1 MIKIKHK
8 IIATSVIGLIS
19 IFCKQT
25 NIFFFGLF
33 INFVKNKTQLSIFI
47 LLFITALII
56 EKRFKFFSLIYIYL
70 LFKLK
75 ILTPSR
81 ATTYIQNLGPSYIKL
96 AQILSQRPDILS
108 ETYANSFQKLLDNN
122 NFDQQSY
129 VKKMLSKSLITKDL
143 LMNELKPLASGSI
156 ASVFK
161 YQNNVIK
168 ILHKDVPKIIPRE
181 LAVIAFFRKV
191 LLMIENKQN
200 KKLIYMLDFTS
211 LRNAFLEQS
220 KLNSEAKYI
229 NQMKEIFDQYPHV
242 YVPQVYDYQ
251 KDILIMSHEKGDY
264 YNDFLY
270 KQRKNPKIAIKS
282 AAILLG
288 TLSKMILEYNF
299 IHADMHQANMLFR
312 MKDNEPEL
320 VLLDL
325 AYITKINNMSLL
337 MQVRNTYSECS
348 FLPNPHNFVKM
359 IKAAVETE
367 DNLDSFLEE
376 LTEKSA
382 GYIKFYDNL
391 IKGEANIDDLN
402 FYLKRYAQGLDFG
415 FYNIFNLLGKHKIK
429 LPLDILIIFVNYHNV
444 FTTIT
449 GQMKNRT
456 DNLINI
462 YLEGINLGFFEY
474 TNITR
479 EVEKLVFADK
489 LKPKS
494 LYKSVL
500 TKDAQYNLI
509 TNWLVFKINNLMN
522 INKLNTNITNL
533 LSLTQIFLKKSFDSI
548 GQITKIIIPFKF
560 LKNDFNQ
567 LEVDISKNIMPL
579 NMSN

>member
-8 IIATSVIGLIS
+8 IISSSIIGLIS
-19 IFCKQT
+19 IFYKQT
-25 NIFFFGLF
+25 NFFFGLF
-33 INFVKNKTQLSIFI
+33 INFVKNKTQLIIFI
-47 LLFITALII
+47 VLFITALII
-56 EKRFKFFSLIYIYL
+56 EKRFKLFTLIYIYL

-81 ATTYIQNLGPSYIKL
+81 ATHYIQNLGPSYIKL

-108 ETYANSFQKLLDNN
+108 EKYGNAFHKLLDNN
-122 NFDQQSY
+122 NFDEKSY
-129 VKKMLSKSLITKDL
+129 VKKMLSKSIITKDL
-143 LMNELKPLASGSI
+143 MMNELKPLASGSI

-161 YQNNVIK
+161 YQNYVIK
-168 ILHKDVPKIIPRE
+168 ILHKDVPKIILRE
-181 LAVIAFFRKV
+181 LAVIAFFRKI

-200 KKLIYMLDFTS
+200 KKLIYMLDFSS
-211 LRNAFLEQS
+211 LKKAFLEQS
-220 KLNSEAKYI
+220 DLNSEAKYI

-251 KDILIMSHEKGDY
+251 KDILIMSYEQGDY

-270 KQRKNPKIAIKS
+270 KQRQNPKIAIKS

-288 TLSKMILEYNF
+288 TLSKMILENNF

-367 DNLDSFLEE
+367 DNLETFLEE

-391 IKGEANIDDLN
+391 VKGEANIDDLN
-402 FYLKRYAQGLDFG
+402 FYLTRYAQGLDFG

-449 GQMKNRT
+449 AQMKNRT

-474 TNITR
+474 TNITK
-479 EVEKLVFADK
+479 EVEKLVFAGK

-500 TKDAQYNLI
+500 SKDAQYNLI

-522 INKLNTNITNL
+522 INKLNTNISNL
-533 LSLTQIFLKKSFDSI
+533 LSLTQIFLQKSLDSV
-548 GQITKIIIPFKF
+548 GQITKFIIPFNF
-560 LKNDFNQ
+560 FQNGLNQ
-567 LEVDISKNIMPL
+567 TSPKNILPL
-579 NMSN
+579 NK